1 MIAWIWIRSERSENH
16 RAETKH
22 INAVAAAAA
31 AELNVMLSGSKTHR
45 VRKEND
51 ITRITINN
59 RQVYFSQNY
68 ILQSSALSVVV
79 NLLPLC
85 FLDFSVSSLRLPRS
99 LAISV
104 FSYFSNFISSL
115 STLSQFSLFF
125 VCSFRLQ
132 CLFHLSCTV
141 SVKAMVRWPY

>member
-22 INAVAAAAA
+22 INAVAANAAAAA

-104 FSYFSNFISSL
+104 FSHFSNLISSL
-115 STLSQFSLFF
+115 STLFRSSLFF
-125 VCSFRLQ
+125 VCSFRLH
-132 CLFHLSCTV
+132 CLFHLSRIVT
-141 SVKAMVRWPY
+141 VRWPY